1 MDTDEQDGND
11 THAFKKKKSG
21 FEIDTV
27 DPIQDIMSDT
37 ELDNAHERILS
48 LIEDKNEDNGGTNE

>member
-1 MDTDEQDGND
+1 MVDTNNDD
-11 THAFKKKKSG
+11 THAFKKKKDG

-48 LIEDKNEDNGGTNE
+48 LIEEEAADEDE